1 MMKTENPFINFWLNY
16 KAMSKL
22 VSDCCGASPR
32 SNGDNDSVDYGI
44 CSECGEHCEFV
55 DADELDE
62 M

>member
-1 MMKTENPFINFWLNY
+1 
-16 KAMSKL
+16 MSL

-32 SNGDNDSVDYGI
+32 GNGDNDSVDYGI